1 MPSTEHQS
9 ANPKSSEKTQ
19 ESKSQ
24 SANTKG
30 SKIKEPKTKGSKTKD
45 PKTMVTPF
53 AFHVAPELLYTPLAS
68 PLKRGL
74 AMLIDG
80 LLISVLAEQ
89 AGALFILLVGLT
101 LVIERRSHQ
110 LGKALKWGLYLAMLL
125 MTIWVT
131 SDNIIS
137 YGEADKDREG
147 DKLAQTTNQQA
158 ESLNALKVMPQILAL
173 SLCEEASCAEE
184 KLTKLLGALDSLKV
198 SDKEKVT
205 LASQLIDELSLP
217 SQEKQVLMQR
227 LNQAYPNVYAVKQ
240 GRVKQDALKPDAL
253 KQETVEQ
260 EVGETSPALKA
271 SLNEGEAAL
280 DQQVSKVAEPGQQ
293 GTSDEPAALVI
304 DPDDLDEE
312 EDEPSPYSLLEWA
325 KGILND
331 LGLGFGWAAF
341 YFTIFTAWFDG
352 QTLGKKLLN
361 IRVVP
366 LDASSISLWDAFG
379 RYGGYGAGFATGL
392 LGFLQIYW
400 DANRQAIQDKI
411 SETVVIDLSKPRE
424 LPKEMP
430 KELPSEEPA
439 KGIV

>member
-1 MPSTEHQS
+1 MPSTAHGS
-9 ANPKSSEKTQ
+9 ASPESVKKS
-19 ESKSQ
+19 
-24 SANTKG
+24 
-30 SKIKEPKTKGSKTKD
+30 KTKAPNSKGPKTKD
-45 PKTMVTPF
+45 PRIKDPKTIVTPF

-137 YGEADKDREG
+137 YGDADKGKDVE
-147 DKLAQTTNQQA
+147 KVAQTTGQQA
-158 ESLNALKVMPQILAL
+158 ESLNALKVMPQIIAL
-173 SLCEEASCAEE
+173 SLCEEASCADE
-184 KLTKLLGALDSLKV
+184 KLIKLLSAMDSLKA
-198 SDKEKVT
+198 SDREKVA

-217 SQEKQVLMQR
+217 SQEKQLLMKR
-227 LNQAYPNVYAVKQ
+227 LKQAYPNGYAVKH
-240 GRVKQDALKPDAL
+240 GEDKQDVVKLEAL
-253 KQETVEQ
+253 KQEALKQ
-260 EVGETSPALKA
+260 EVSKTGPAPKA
-271 SLNEGEAAL
+271 ELDGTEAAL
-280 DQQVSKVAEPGQQ
+280 DKQVSKVAEPSQQ
-293 GTSDEPAALVI
+293 ALMDEPAALGI
-304 DPDDLDEE
+304 DPDKFDEE
-312 EDEPSPYSLLEWA
+312 EDKPSPYSLLEWA

-411 SETVVIDLSKPRE
+411 SETVVVDLSKPRE
-424 LPKEMP
+424 IPA
-430 KELPSEEPA
+430 EESSPEVYGGA
-439 KGIV
+439 

>member
-1 MPSTEHQS
+1 MSSTNDRIGDVANMPSTAHQS
-9 ANPKSSEKTQ
+9 ASPDSAKKS
-19 ESKSQ
+19 
-24 SANTKG
+24 
-30 SKIKEPKTKGSKTKD
+30 KTKAPNSKDRKTKD
-45 PKTMVTPF
+45 PKSKDPKTIVTPF

-137 YGEADKDREG
+137 YGDADKGKDGE
-147 DKLAQTTNQQA
+147 KVAQTTGQQA
-158 ESLNALKVMPQILAL
+158 ESLNALKVMPQIIAL
-173 SLCEEASCAEE
+173 SLCEEASCADE
-184 KLTKLLGALDSLKV
+184 KLTKLLSAMDSLEA
-198 SDKEKVT
+198 SDREKVA

-217 SQEKQVLMQR
+217 SQEKQALMQR
-227 LNQAYPNVYAVKQ
+227 LKQAYPNGFAVKQ
-240 GRVKQDALKPDAL
+240 GEVKQDAVKPEALQQEAL
-253 KQETVEQ
+253 KQETVKQSTVEQ
-260 EVGETSPALKA
+260 EASESSQQALM
-271 SLNEGEAAL
+271 
-280 DQQVSKVAEPGQQ
+280 
-293 GTSDEPAALVI
+293 DEPAALGI
-304 DPDDLDEE
+304 DPDKLDEE
-312 EDEPSPYSLLEWA
+312 EDKPSPYSLLEWA

-411 SETVVIDLSKPRE
+411 SETVVVDLSKPRE
-424 LPKEMP
+424 IPA
-430 KELPSEEPA
+430 EESSPEVYGGA
-439 KGIV
+439 

>member
-1 MPSTEHQS
+1 MPSTAHQS
-9 ANPKSSEKTQ
+9 ASPDSAKKS
-19 ESKSQ
+19 
-24 SANTKG
+24 
-30 SKIKEPKTKGSKTKD
+30 KTKAPNSKDRKTKD
-45 PKTMVTPF
+45 PKSKDPKTIVTPF

-137 YGEADKDREG
+137 YGDADKGKDGE
-147 DKLAQTTNQQA
+147 KVAQTTGQQA
-158 ESLNALKVMPQILAL
+158 ESLNALKVMPQIIAL
-173 SLCEEASCAEE
+173 SLCEEASCADE
-184 KLTKLLGALDSLKV
+184 KLTKLLSAMDSLEA
-198 SDKEKVT
+198 SDREKVA

-217 SQEKQVLMQR
+217 SQEKQALMQR
-227 LNQAYPNVYAVKQ
+227 LKQAYPNGFAVKQ
-240 GRVKQDALKPDAL
+240 GEVKQDAVKPEALQQEAL
-253 KQETVEQ
+253 KQETVKQSTVEQ
-260 EVGETSPALKA
+260 EASESSQQALM
-271 SLNEGEAAL
+271 
-280 DQQVSKVAEPGQQ
+280 
-293 GTSDEPAALVI
+293 DEPAALGI
-304 DPDDLDEE
+304 DPDKLDEE
-312 EDEPSPYSLLEWA
+312 EDKPSPYSLLEWA

-411 SETVVIDLSKPRE
+411 SETVVVDLSKPRE
-424 LPKEMP
+424 IPA
-430 KELPSEEPA
+430 EESSPEVYGGA
-439 KGIV
+439 

>member
-1 MPSTEHQS
+1 VSSTNDRIGDVANMPSTAHQS
-9 ANPKSSEKTQ
+9 ASPDSAKKS
-19 ESKSQ
+19 
-24 SANTKG
+24 
-30 SKIKEPKTKGSKTKD
+30 KTKAPNSKDRKTKD
-45 PKTMVTPF
+45 PKSKDPKTIVTPF

-137 YGEADKDREG
+137 YGDADKGKDGE
-147 DKLAQTTNQQA
+147 KVAQTTGQQA
-158 ESLNALKVMPQILAL
+158 ESLNALKVMPQIIAL
-173 SLCEEASCAEE
+173 SLCEEASCADE
-184 KLTKLLGALDSLKV
+184 KLTKLLSAMDSLEA
-198 SDKEKVT
+198 SDREKVA

-217 SQEKQVLMQR
+217 SQEKQALMQR
-227 LNQAYPNVYAVKQ
+227 LKQAYPNGFAVKQ
-240 GRVKQDALKPDAL
+240 GEVKQDAVKPEALQQEAL
-253 KQETVEQ
+253 KQETVKQSTVEQ
-260 EVGETSPALKA
+260 EASESSQQALM
-271 SLNEGEAAL
+271 
-280 DQQVSKVAEPGQQ
+280 
-293 GTSDEPAALVI
+293 DEPAALGI
-304 DPDDLDEE
+304 DPDKLDEE
-312 EDEPSPYSLLEWA
+312 EDKPSPYSLLEWA

-411 SETVVIDLSKPRE
+411 SETVVVDLSKPRE
-424 LPKEMP
+424 IPA
-430 KELPSEEPA
+430 EESSPEVYGGA
-439 KGIV
+439 

>member
-1 MPSTEHQS
+1 MSTINNSRADAVNIANAEH
-9 ANPKSSEKTQ
+9 NLMSSIS
-19 ESKSQ
+19 SK
-24 SANTKG
+24 KD
-30 SKIKEPKTKGSKTKD
+30 KESKTKD
-45 PKTMVTPF
+45 PKTIVTPF

-80 LLISVLAEQ
+80 LLVSVLAEQ

-137 YGEADKDREG
+137 YGEG
-147 DKLAQTTNQQA
+147 DKADAGGKSSQA
-158 ESLNALKVMPQILAL
+158 TGLKADSLETLKIMPQILSF
-173 SLCEEASCAEE
+173 SLCEEAGCADE
-184 KLTKLLGALDSLKV
+184 KVTTLFGALDTLKA
-198 SDKEKVT
+198 SDSEKVA
-205 LASQLIDELSLP
+205 LVSQLIKELSL
-217 SQEKQVLMQR
+217 SDQEKALLMQR
-227 LNQAYPNVYAVKQ
+227 LTQRYPNIAPVSKPGMSNPGMSNPDMSNPGISNPSTSTEANLATS
-240 GRVKQDALKPDAL
+240 ALAPNEEPVAGIKPDHQDIADKL
-253 KQETVEQ
+253 T
-260 EVGETSPALKA
+260 P
-271 SLNEGEAAL
+271 
-280 DQQVSKVAEPGQQ
+280 
-293 GTSDEPAALVI
+293 LVI
-304 DPDDLDEE
+304 DADKLDEE
-312 EDEPSPYSLLEWA
+312 DKPSPYSLLEWA

-341 YFTIFTAWFDG
+341 YFTVFTAWFDG

-366 LDASSISLWDAFG
+366 LDASRISLWDAFG

-411 SETVVIDLSKPRE
+411 SETVVVDLSKPRE
-424 LPKEMP
+424 VPV
-430 KELPSEEPA
+430 EERSPEVYGGA
-439 KGIV
+439 

>member
-1 MPSTEHQS
+1 MSSTNDRIGDAANMPSTAHQS
-9 ANPKSSEKTQ
+9 ASPESAKKS
-19 ESKSQ
+19 
-24 SANTKG
+24 
-30 SKIKEPKTKGSKTKD
+30 KTKDVKTKAPKTKD
-45 PKTMVTPF
+45 PKTIVTPF

-137 YGEADKDREG
+137 YGDSDKGKDGE
-147 DKLAQTTNQQA
+147 KVAQTTGQQA

-173 SLCEEASCAEE
+173 SLCEEASCADE
-184 KLTKLLGALDSLKV
+184 KLTKLLGAMDSLKA
-198 SDKEKVT
+198 SDREKVA

-217 SQEKQVLMQR
+217 SQEKQALMQR
-227 LNQAYPNVYAVKQ
+227 LNQAYPNAYAVNQEAMKQ
-240 GRVKQDALKPDAL
+240 EAL
-253 KQETVEQ
+253 KQETVKQEVVEQ
-260 EVGETSPALKA
+260 EASESSPAPKA
-271 SLNEGEAAL
+271 ELDGTEAVL
-280 DQQVSKVAEPGQQ
+280 DKQVSKVAEPSQQ
-293 GTSDEPAALVI
+293 ALMDEPAALGI
-304 DPDDLDEE
+304 DPDKLDEE
-312 EDEPSPYSLLEWA
+312 EDKPSPYSLLEWA

-430 KELPSEEPA
+430 REEPA
-439 KGIV
+439 EAIV

>member
-1 MPSTEHQS
+1 
-9 ANPKSSEKTQ
+9 
-19 ESKSQ
+19 
-24 SANTKG
+24 
-30 SKIKEPKTKGSKTKD
+30 
-45 PKTMVTPF
+45 MVTPF

-184 KLTKLLGALDSLKV
+184 KLTKLLGALDSLKAN
-198 SDKEKVT
+198 DREKMT

-217 SQEKQVLMQR
+217 SQEKEALMQR
-227 LNQAYPNVYAVKQ
+227 LNQAYPNAYAVKQ
-240 GRVKQDALKPDAL
+240 GWVKQDALKPDAL
-253 KQETVEQ
+253 KPDALKPDALKQETAEQ
-260 EVGETSPALKA
+260 EAGETGPALKA
-271 SLNEGEAAL
+271 SLNEGEAVR

-293 GTSDEPAALVI
+293 GTRDEPAALVI

-430 KELPSEEPA
+430 KELSSEEPA
-439 KGIV
+439 EVIV

>member
-1 MPSTEHQS
+1 MPIAAHQS
-9 ANPKSSEKTQ
+9 PSPKSS
-19 ESKSQ
+19 
-24 SANTKG
+24 A
-30 SKIKEPKTKGSKTKD
+30 PKTKD
-45 PKTMVTPF
+45 PKTIVTPF
-53 AFHVAPELLYTPLAS
+53 AFHVAPDLLYTPLAS

-74 AMLIDG
+74 AMLIDA

-137 YGEADKDREG
+137 YGEG
-147 DKLAQTTNQQA
+147 DKADAGGKSAQTTGLKA
-158 ESLNALKVMPQILAL
+158 DSLETLKIMPQILSF
-173 SLCEEASCAEE
+173 SLCEEAGCADE
-184 KLTKLLGALDSLKV
+184 KLTTLFGALDTLKA
-198 SDKEKVT
+198 SDSEKVA
-205 LASQLIDELSLP
+205 LVSQLIKELSL
-217 SQEKQVLMQR
+217 SDQEKALLMQR
-227 LNQAYPNVYAVKQ
+227 LTQRYPNIA
-240 GRVKQDALKPDAL
+240 P
-253 KQETVEQ
+253 
-260 EVGETSPALKA
+260 
-271 SLNEGEAAL
+271 
-280 DQQVSKVAEPGQQ
+280 VSKPGMSNPDMSNPDMSNPDMSNP
-293 GTSDEPAALVI
+293 GISNPSTSTEANLASSDAAPNEEPAAGTKPDHQDITDKLTPLVI
-304 DPDDLDEE
+304 DADKLDEE
-312 EDEPSPYSLLEWA
+312 DRPSPYSLLEWA

-341 YFTIFTAWFDG
+341 YFTVFTAWFDG

-366 LDASSISLWDAFG
+366 LDASRISLWDAFG

-411 SETVVIDLSKPRE
+411 SETVVVDLSKPRE
-424 LPKEMP
+424 VPV
-430 KELPSEEPA
+430 EERSPEVYGGA
-439 KGIV
+439 